1 MREIIVRE
9 WRDDLG
15 IVHRDEV
22 GELVRLE
29 KGLKML
35 WEASDETCKNIEV
48 AGEKIIEIS
57 NGWHIDNVVY
67 SDRTSGKDMKFLII
81 EIKKDSE
88 RAW

>member
-1 MREIIVRE
+1 MREVIIRE

-48 AGEKIIEIS
+48 AGEKILEIS
-57 NGWHIDNVVY
+57 DGWYIDKVACP
-67 SDRTSGKDMKFLII
+67 DKKWGKDMNSLII
-81 EIKKDSE
+81 EIRRDSK
-88 RAW
+88 RA